1 MKTRSL
7 LLAATCISVASALSA
22 QQPGVTLPPAETA
35 VTAAPAVPV
44 PVAPAGPRVRADIQP
59 VSFSAATD
67 EPMAMRRRA
76 TTITLST
83 VALVLLVVVVV
94 LLVT

>member
-7 LLAATCISVASALSA
+7 FLAAAFTAVSSALAA
-22 QQPGVTLPPAETA
+22 QQPAANLAPSDSGITA
-35 VTAAPAVPV
+35 AAAPA

-59 VSFSAATD
+59 VTFSSATA
-67 EPMAMRRRA
+67 EPVAVHRRA

-83 VALVLLVVVVV
+83 IALVLLVVVVV